1 MQSRLAIW
9 LRYQQEFG
17 ENLILT
23 KDEDFL
29 RQTQITIANVPARA
43 LTPKMESQK
52 SSPLSQAPRS
62 EINSAS
68 VPIAPKQSLKEG
80 SSRSS
85 AESLEQLKQELCAY
99 EDCALKAMAQTTV
112 FADGDSNSHLMFIG
126 EAPGAEE
133 DKQGLPFVGQS
144 GQLLNKMIESIGLTR
159 ERVYITNVVNWRPP
173 GNRPPTQEEIDQ
185 CWPFLTRHIE
195 LISPKLI
202 VLLGS
207 TAMKAVLR
215 LTHSLSQA
223 RGFFHNYQ
231 LPNGETK
238 VLVTFH
244 PSYLLR
250 VPSQK
255 RAAWQDFLMIQ
266 EYLKTVA

>member
-1 MQSRLAIW
+1 MRDRLATW
-9 LRYQQEFG
+9 FKYQQEFG
-17 ENLILT
+17 ENLVLT

-29 RQTQITIANVPARA
+29 KQTQIAIAKIPASVSTAKVERKNEMPVSQAVRSRVKPVNANV
-43 LTPKMESQK
+43 
-52 SSPLSQAPRS
+52 
-62 EINSAS
+62 S
-68 VPIAPKQSLKEG
+68 VSPKQPLKEG
-80 SSRSS
+80 SFSLS
-85 AESLEQLKQELCAY
+85 AESLEKLKQELCAY
-99 EDCALKAMAQTTV
+99 EGCALKAMAQTTV
-112 FADGDSNSHLMFIG
+112 FADGDPTSRLMFIG

-207 TAMKAVLR
+207 TAMKAVLK

-231 LPNGETK
+231 LPNGEIK

-250 VPSQK
+250 VPAQK
-255 RAAWQDFLMIQ
+255 RAAWQDFLMIK
-266 EYLKTVA
+266 EYLER